1 MTDILAWSI
10 YFRWDISVLIGV
22 LHLNVAFCVIT
33 FFCLTILQRGGI
45 GEEELFN
52 IKNISDYERHL
63 YFILNGVVF
72 FVNLHATKDVLKRF
86 L

>member
-1 MTDILAWSI
+1 MADILAWSI

-22 LHLNVAFCVIT
+22 PLHLNVAFCVIT
-33 FFCLTILQRGGI
+33 FFCLTIFQRGGI
-45 GEEELFN
+45 GGEELFN

-72 FVNLHATKDVLKRF
+72 VATMLPKTY
-86 L
+86 